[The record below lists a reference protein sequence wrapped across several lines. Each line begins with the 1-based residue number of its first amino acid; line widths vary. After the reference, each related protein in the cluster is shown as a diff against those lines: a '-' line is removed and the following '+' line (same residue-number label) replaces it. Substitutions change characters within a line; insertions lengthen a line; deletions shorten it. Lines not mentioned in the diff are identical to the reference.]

1 MSILSKRSEYIYLRR
16 WSLKP
21 EYNPANPRCFTIFF
35 AVLKV
40 PLFWYV
46 AATARPCVG
55 SEILELFRS
64 AIRTDTWALS
74 LVNSKGPEL
83 LVSKASSNSR
93 VYSHATTVMK
103 EPAVAPAAP
112 KHATVENVG

>member
-1 MSILSKRSEYIYLRR
+1 
-16 WSLKP
+16 
-21 EYNPANPRCFTIFF
+21 
-35 AVLKV
+35 
-40 PLFWYV
+40 
-46 AATARPCVG
+46 
-55 SEILELFRS
+55 
-64 AIRTDTWALS
+64 

-112 KHATVENVG
+112 KHAIVENVG